1 MAHKGLIHL
10 LNQKSLSGRQ
20 ARWLEKMS
28 TYDFEVVYIAE
39 SENILADALSRMY
52 ANNSQGT
59 IRSKSEFTQHD
70 VIDNDTSVL
79 AETDA
84 DMPVL
89 AGIEAQIATR
99 RGTCTRHPTEKAL
112 AAQTSAN
119 EVDSVVSP
127 PVQ

>member
-28 TYDFEVVYIAE
+28 TYDFEVVYIVE
-39 SENILADALSRMY
+39 SENVLADALSRMY

-99 RGTCTRHPTEKAL
+99 RGTRARHPTEKAL
-112 AAQTSAN
+112 AAQTSTN

>member
-28 TYDFEVVYIAE
+28 TYDFKVVYIVE
-39 SENILADALSRMY
+39 SENVLADALSRMY

-99 RGTCTRHPTEKAL
+99 RGTRARHPTEKAL